1 VLFWN
6 TPLHPIV
13 LLTATGVD
21 RVEQALRDSIA
32 LIEQQLPG
40 RVRGYHFANSFASRM
55 RDRLLRA
62 MIIFQMNEAWSAAPG
77 LA

>member
-21 RVEQALRDSIA
+21 RVEQALRDRIT
-32 LIEQQLPG
+32 LIEQQLPD
-40 RVRGYHFANSFASRM
+40 RVRATISQIRSQVGCAIACFV
-55 RDRLLRA
+55 L
-62 MIIFQMNEAWSAAPG
+62 
-77 LA
+77 